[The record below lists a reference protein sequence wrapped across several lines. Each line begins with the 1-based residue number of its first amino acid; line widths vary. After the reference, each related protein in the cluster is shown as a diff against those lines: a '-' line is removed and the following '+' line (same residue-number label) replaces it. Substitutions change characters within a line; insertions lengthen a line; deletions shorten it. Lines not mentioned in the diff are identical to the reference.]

1 MALKKKMKTTDVSD
15 STSTTD
21 AMQPWNAAVHI
32 PLVAWLAAAIVV
44 LAGLAVQWLTHG
56 GLEPLDARIMTVTII
71 AAVLML
77 LSMKVARQWERV
89 VILRLGKFDRLKGPG
104 PFFIIPVVESL
115 AQIVDMRI
123 RATDFSSESTLTKD
137 TVPVNVD
144 AICFWLVW
152 DAKKAVLE
160 VQDFYLAI
168 VLSAQT
174 ALRDIIG
181 THELADML
189 THRGALGARLREIL
203 DEKTNPWGISVQ
215 SVEIRDIIIPKDLEA
230 AMSKQ
235 AQAERERQARIIL
248 STAETEIA
256 ERFAQAAK
264 QYERNPGAMHL
275 RGMNMLFEGL
285 KEKGSMIIVPSSA
298 LETMNLGAMGGLAA
312 LSQVKSKEEVAG
324 TGETRRGSGD
334 EPST

>member
-1 MALKKKMKTTDVSD
+1 MANKTNVTDLVASVWRRY
-15 STSTTD
+15 SEIQQTNPASGGS
-21 AMQPWNAAVHI
+21 
-32 PLVAWLAAAIVV
+32 LVAWLAAVVV
-44 LAGLAVQWLTHG
+44 LLIGWTINRSITGAWDVLHVPTTVGAGLVALYV
-56 GLEPLDARIMTVTII
+56 
-71 AAVLML
+71 L
-77 LSMKVARQWERV
+77 LSLKVARQWERA
-89 VILRLGKFDRLKGPG
+89 VILRLGKFNRLKGPG
-104 PFFIIPVVESL
+104 LFFIVPIVETIVR
-115 AQIVDMRI
+115 IVDMRI
-123 RATDFSSESTLTKD
+123 RSTDFNSESTLTKD

-144 AICFWLVW
+144 AICFWMVW

-189 THRGALGARLREIL
+189 THRGELGNRLREVL
-203 DEKTNPWGISVQ
+203 DEKTNPWGITVQ

-248 STAETEIA
+248 GTAETEIA
-256 ERFAQAAK
+256 AKFALAAK
-264 QYERNPGAMHL
+264 QYESNPLAMHL

-298 LETMNLGAMGGLAA
+298 LETMNLGAISGLAA
-312 LSQVKSKEEVAG
+312 LSQSSEE
-324 TGETRRGSGD
+324 RRKGPI
-334 EPST
+334 EAAE

>member
-1 MALKKKMKTTDVSD
+1 MRPKTKTSEQPTSVARKYVESFKVPSAEMNLPATLAAIIVLAVGFITNYFVVGRWDELNPAVAVPTVFLAVYTLFALK
-15 STSTTD
+15 
-21 AMQPWNAAVHI
+21 
-32 PLVAWLAAAIVV
+32 VAN
-44 LAGLAVQWLTHG
+44 QW
-56 GLEPLDARIMTVTII
+56 DRA
-71 AAVLML
+71 
-77 LSMKVARQWERV
+77 
-89 VILRLGKFDRLKGPG
+89 VILRLGRFHRLKGPG
-104 PFFIIPVVESL
+104 LFFIVPIFESIV
-115 AQIVDMRI
+115 QTVDMRI
-123 RATDFSSESTLTKD
+123 RATDFNSESTLTKD

-144 AICFWLVW
+144 AICFWMVW
-152 DAKKAVLE
+152 DAKKAILE
-160 VQDFYLAI
+160 VENFYLAI

-189 THRGALGARLREIL
+189 THRGELGNRLKEIL
-203 DEKTNPWGISVQ
+203 DEKTNPWGITVQ

-248 STAETEIA
+248 GTAETEIA
-256 ERFAQAAK
+256 QKFAQAAK
-264 QYERNPGAMHL
+264 QYEANPMAMHL

-312 LSQVKSKEEVAG
+312 LSQSQIRKAESHEEK
-324 TGETRRGSGD
+324 TE
-334 EPST
+334 

>member
-1 MALKKKMKTTDVSD
+1 MRPKSRTVEPMAIARKYVESFKVPSAEMNLPAFLAAIIILLVGFIVNRYIVGLWTPLNPVVAGVTIFLAVYILFALK
-15 STSTTD
+15 
-21 AMQPWNAAVHI
+21 
-32 PLVAWLAAAIVV
+32 VAK
-44 LAGLAVQWLTHG
+44 QW
-56 GLEPLDARIMTVTII
+56 DRA
-71 AAVLML
+71 
-77 LSMKVARQWERV
+77 
-89 VILRLGKFDRLKGPG
+89 VILRLGRFHRLKGPG
-104 PFFIIPVVESL
+104 MFFIVPIVESIV
-115 AQIVDMRI
+115 QTVDMRI

-144 AICFWLVW
+144 AICFWMVW
-152 DAKKAVLE
+152 DAKKAILE
-160 VQDFYLAI
+160 VENFYLAI

-189 THRGALGARLREIL
+189 THRGELGNRLREIL
-203 DEKTNPWGISVQ
+203 DEKTNPWGITVQ

-248 STAETEIA
+248 GTAETEIA
-256 ERFAQAAK
+256 QKFAQAAK
-264 QYERNPGAMHL
+264 QYEANPMAMHL

-312 LSQVKSKEEVAG
+312 LSQTHMDKKEP
-324 TGETRRGSGD
+324 ET
-334 EPST
+334 PAST

>member
-1 MALKKKMKTTDVSD
+1 MRLKSKASEQPVAIARKYMESFKVPSAEMNLPAFLAAILVLAAGFVVNRFIEGQWTEFNPAVAGVTVFLAVYILFALK
-15 STSTTD
+15 
-21 AMQPWNAAVHI
+21 
-32 PLVAWLAAAIVV
+32 VAN
-44 LAGLAVQWLTHG
+44 QW
-56 GLEPLDARIMTVTII
+56 DRA
-71 AAVLML
+71 
-77 LSMKVARQWERV
+77 
-89 VILRLGKFDRLKGPG
+89 VILRLGRFHRLKGPG
-104 PFFIIPVVESL
+104 MFFIVPIIESVV
-115 AQIVDMRI
+115 QTVDMRI
-123 RATDFSSESTLTKD
+123 RATDFNSESTLTKD

-144 AICFWLVW
+144 AICFWMVW
-152 DAKKAVLE
+152 DAKKAILE
-160 VQDFYLAI
+160 VENFYLAI

-189 THRGALGARLREIL
+189 THRGELGNHLRAIL
-203 DEKTNPWGISVQ
+203 DEKTNPWGVSVQ

-248 STAETEIA
+248 ATAETEIA
-256 ERFAQAAK
+256 ENFAQAAR
-264 QYERNPGAMHL
+264 QYEANPMAMHL

-312 LSQVKSKEEVAG
+312 LSQTEMNKKQPEKPAN
-324 TGETRRGSGD
+324 
-334 EPST
+334 P

>member
-1 MALKKKMKTTDVSD
+1 LHISAT
-15 STSTTD
+15 
-21 AMQPWNAAVHI
+21 AFAAAV
-32 PLVAWLAAAIVV
+32 V
-44 LAGLAVQWLTHG
+44 
-56 GLEPLDARIMTVTII
+56 II
-71 AAVLML
+71 AAGFGLNRLVQGQWNSFNIPIAGITMFVAVYILFAL
-77 LSMKVARQWERV
+77 KVAEQWERV
-89 VILRLGKFDRLKGPG
+89 VVLRLGKFSRLEGPG
-104 PFFIIPVVESL
+104 MFFIVPIIESIT
-115 AQIVDMRI
+115 QVVDMRI
-123 RATDFSSESTLTKD
+123 RSTDFNSESTLTKD

-144 AICFWLVW
+144 AICFWMVW

-189 THRGALGARLREIL
+189 THRGKLGNTLREVL
-203 DEKTNPWGISVQ
+203 DEKTNPWGITVQ
-215 SVEIRDIIIPKDLEA
+215 SVEIRDIIIPKDLED

-248 STAETEIA
+248 GTAETEIA
-256 ERFAQAAK
+256 EKFAEAAK
-264 QYERNPGAMHL
+264 QYESNPGAMHL

-298 LETMNLGAMGGLAA
+298 LETMNLGAIGGLTA
-312 LSQVKSKEEVAG
+312 LSQSHMEKGTKEPEKPANA
-324 TGETRRGSGD
+324 
-334 EPST
+334 

>member
-1 MALKKKMKTTDVSD
+1 MAQQKKITDVINSI
-15 STSTTD
+15 SQMRGG
-21 AMQPWNAAVHI
+21 MQQRDPGSRI
-32 PLVAWLAAAIVV
+32 PLVAWLVAILIV
-44 LAGLAVQWLTHG
+44 LAGLGVHWLLQG
-56 GLEPLDARIMTVTII
+56 GLEPLNVPITVVTGLVALYALLALKI
-71 AAVLML
+71 AN
-77 LSMKVARQWERV
+77 QWERFV
-89 VILRLGKFDRLKGPG
+89 VLRLGKFHRLNGPG
-104 PFFIIPVVESL
+104 LFQIIPIIESVT
-115 AQIVDMRI
+115 QVVDMRI

-144 AICFWLVW
+144 AICFWMAW

-160 VQDFYLAI
+160 VQNFFQAI
-168 VLSAQT
+168 ILSAQT

-189 THRGALGARLREIL
+189 THRGELGKRLREIL

-235 AQAERERQARIIL
+235 AQAERERQARTIL
-248 STAETEIA
+248 ATAETEIA
-256 ERFAQAAK
+256 EKFAQAAK
-264 QYERNPGAMHL
+264 QYESNPGAMHL

-298 LETMNLGAMGGLAA
+298 LDTMNLGAIGGLAA
-312 LSQVKSKEEVAG
+312 LSQVKNEKED
-324 TGETRRGSGD
+324 GSA
-334 EPST
+334 EKTK